1 MHRRENSNQVER
13 PTFRPG
19 REIRPLRSS
28 SRIVLIETHALLR
41 ESLAHS
47 LEKFL
52 VGMTVEA
59 CVSVDDV
66 QPGSA
71 CLVLIR
77 PSLERSSSNS
87 LRELLLAVRQIC
99 HRAPVGAILRRSD
112 DDGKLRDLQPLGL
125 AGVVEDNA
133 GVEIVVAAARLM
145 IAGATCF
152 PRERLGPTDF
162 AEPGDPVLAAPV
174 VAQSAPH
181 AEAVLAERP
190 VSTLT
195 LRENQILS
203 CLREGS
209 RNKVIAFDL
218 GISESTVKVHVRNIL
233 KKLKA
238 SNRTQVALS
247 AARADLV

>member
-1 MHRRENSNQVER
+1 MHRGENPNQVER
-13 PTFRPG
+13 PTRPG
-19 REIRPLRSS
+19 REIRPLGSS

-41 ESLAHS
+41 ESLACA

-71 CLVLIR
+71 CLVLIG
-77 PSLERSSSNS
+77 PSLAGSSSETV
-87 LRELLLAVRQIC
+87 RELLLAVRQIC
-99 HRAPVGAILRRSD
+99 QQAPVGAILRRSD
-112 DDGKLRDLQPLGL
+112 DYGNLTDLHPLGL
-125 AGVVEDNA
+125 AGVVDGDA
-133 GVEIVVAAARLM
+133 GVEIVVAAVRLM
-145 IAGATCF
+145 IAGASCF
-152 PRERLGPTDF
+152 PRERLGPTGF

-195 LRENQILS
+195 PRESQILS

>member
-1 MHRRENSNQVER
+1 MNGENSNQIER
-13 PTFRPG
+13 PTRPG
-19 REIRPLRSS
+19 REIRLLRSS

-41 ESLAHS
+41 ESLACS

-59 CVSVDDV
+59 CVSVDDI

-71 CLVLIR
+71 NLVLIG
-77 PSLERSSSNS
+77 PGLETSSSNS

-99 HRAPVGAILRRSD
+99 HQAPVGAILRRS

-195 LRENQILS
+195 PRESQIMS

-247 AARADLV
+247 AARADVV